1 MKSVSTT
8 FNAVAHPLQS
18 AQLVAVVAA
27 TLFAAATFIHPAAH
41 AEDDSDAMFEENYPA
56 SVEISA
62 IDSATGLADLE
73 RAFWICDLGG
83 TVYGV
88 DGPSAVACVA
98 VTDELRQLKF
108 DNDSELMTAWWRLN
122 KAAQHAS
129 LEREITA
136 AVAYQGSAD
145 TVEFPDSI

>member
-18 AQLVAVVAA
+18 ARLVAVVAA

-41 AEDDSDAMFEENYPA
+41 AEGASSGMFEEDYPG
-56 SVEISA
+56 STA
-62 IDSATGLADLE
+62 IAELDSATRLADLE
-73 RAFWICDLGG
+73 KAFWICDHAG

-88 DGPSAVACVA
+88 DGTMAVACVA

-108 DNDSELMTAWWRLN
+108 DNDTELLTDWWRLN
-122 KAAQHAS
+122 KAVQHAS

-136 AVAYQGSAD
+136 KAYEGSAD

>member
-1 MKSVSTT
+1 MKSVSST

-18 AQLVAVVAA
+18 ARIVAMVAA
-27 TLFAAATFIHPAAH
+27 TLFSAAALVHPAAR
-41 AEDDSDAMFEENYPA
+41 AADASYVMFEEDYPGSTA
-56 SVEISA
+56 IAEIDA
-62 IDSATGLADLE
+62 AAKLADLE
-73 RAFWICDLGG
+73 KAFWICDHAG

-88 DGPSAVACVA
+88 DGTMAVACVA

-108 DNDSELMTAWWRLN
+108 DNDTDLLTDWWRLN
-122 KAAQHAS
+122 KGEQHAS

-136 AVAYQGSAD
+136 ATYEGSAD